1 MGNSPLSVLI
11 AVNDKGTAVR
21 LSEKFNDEKIKVFST
36 SHSHQAVKFLQ
47 NQKFHCLITH
57 MKLAKGHGE
66 FIVKEVRGDR
76 NNQNYR
82 IPIIVVLNDYETK
95 GLINRIQPL
104 INQIVDEEVSGKEIY
119 STFAKYCHPFFL
131 PKKKD

>member
-1 MGNSPLSVLI
+1 MGNNPLSVLI
-11 AVNDKGTAVR
+11 AVSDKQTADR
-21 LSEKFNDEKIKVFST
+21 LSEKFNGEKIKVFST

-76 NNQNYR
+76 NNQNYG
-82 IPIIVVLNDYETK
+82 IPVIVVLNDYETK
-95 GLINRIQPL
+95 GLINKFSPL
-104 INQIVDEEVSGKEIY
+104 LIKIVDEDVTGDEIY
-119 STFAKYCHPFFL
+119 SAFAKYCHPFFL
-131 PKKKD
+131 PKKRE